1 MTHEEMREAIQQVG
15 VLLDDARHSRESW
28 REIGTAQGMLA
39 NVLAALKAE
48 KPLAEG
54 WLYAISRTIPKG
66 TIYGATFSA
75 YNPDWADQQRIIILE
90 EAAR

>member
-1 MTHEEMREAIQQVG
+1 MMTREEMLALVESMIQAEEAHSPPGQSG
-15 VLLDDARHSRESW
+15 WVLGQLKK
-28 REIGTAQGMLA
+28 LY
-39 NVLAALKAE
+39 AALKAE

-54 WLYAISRTIPKG
+54 WLYAISRTIPEG